1 MNTNCSYIYK
11 SKTYSTDR
19 LKRILIEE
27 LPIRNQEKS
36 IEFLQEYLGM
46 TRDEVI
52 IVKGLIDNR
61 SLGRFIQDGRILL
74 SEFAELPVAQH
85 EAFHRVWRLY
95 LSNDE
100 RIQAINAFK
109 KNKNWKDSIS
119 KYEKIY
125 PNLTENELIEEYFA
139 DEFSDFMSSPETYK
153 LAQPIKSFFQ
163 RLLDFIKKLVG
174 LKVQDVATIYQR
186 IYNKEFANANKSLS
200 PYLGDADAII
210 IQDHPF
216 TVEQKHE
223 IVNKLTQQF
232 VKTMIQQNGDVE
244 QFLTGG
250 TSKIKDI
257 IKYVSG
263 QIGKQILDSTDQQ
276 TAIAYIKD
284 VNGYLTQ
291 GQESEFVNSLKKN
304 LQLIGLKINDV
315 EDTTEGSLDNEIKAT
330 REFSDSVEFDPSSTM
345 SSKIKFLLS
354 SFDEQIDTPNY
365 RFKQPVSYK
374 KAFIQ
379 IATRMVGVPTSEFM
393 SELEKLN
400 LSYIKDLVDLISKSP
415 QFRNEF
421 IRTMALTQNNF
432 QIMNIEADKKSNKT
446 DIYFMDAN
454 SGTREN
460 KVTKEWQ
467 GNLIKKIETEGYD
480 NWAGK
485 LRQLKQKSFNTPLDV
500 LLEHFGIVLNS
511 EVGGYKDLAYSIVD
525 TATKQIDK
533 PTFNLEL
540 SKPFSRENLDIQGF
554 VEKLAKKQAVY
565 EDQVDL
571 MVNISGK
578 KLYSL
583 GLNTQQTQVING
595 IAYAQRQFTSDM
607 SLEQKIEILRK
618 YAPFV
623 VSEFNLTKTDKGYK
637 ILNKWLSKILNGE
650 RLTLNII
657 YAVKTAT
664 GETSEISKLGEPDL
678 MAMHLNGTLQ
688 GLTTS
693 MKHADRSTFYAYQFG
708 TKPLFGKAVTPNVE
722 ASLDLLTDVYVEQIL
737 LEAKLQN
744 KFKNDP
750 TSVQYINKNF
760 AKPVFGS
767 ILGDA
772 FNDVVETGKV
782 KDKQKIYDYIEKQ
795 FNQYKKDVGDYGL
808 LYKNAGLNNTLLVD
822 YGSVDNMLAAAFVNE
837 VSNHIYESRLFS
849 GDARVFKNGNDL
861 FKRLS
866 PQSSTGNLP
875 VTDKFTEEY
884 VKQELNR
891 DELIINP
898 LTGESA
904 VINTANQMVDGMFR
918 AVTLAEKEDYVSHL
932 LDKSGIISQLTGQE
946 ESKLFLMLEDN
957 YRKDG
962 LLETDAQKRQ
972 YIKKFRLYEEKYSGI
987 NENDGQSYMT
997 LPAFK
1002 NYMIRQGLWTDGMEL
1017 VYQTEMKIA
1026 NLKSL
1031 KDAANL
1037 EIEHKGVKF
1046 KPFVL
1051 EGKDKFKERTV
1062 DGKTIKMDAMH
1073 TLKTQFAG
1081 YSVPENYFK
1090 AKEEMEFMFNSV
1102 YKTSQHL
1109 LLPSAIIGTN
1119 LQLMNFSLLS
1129 NSIDIAHM
1137 GSANKVGGVDPKQ
1150 AAKIAKANGRTSEL
1164 LDDIENRGLDFY
1176 DTKGFF
1182 NHSALTENADILT
1195 YLSDWNNLKDQVKI
1209 GNKVKSEI
1217 KGSTQS
1223 LKILLSNMI
1232 NRGVPRF
1239 EGAQELV
1246 DKYKKVVRE
1255 LVQTNQQNTLEELG
1269 YNLDTS
1275 EFTSLDQ
1282 LKKVVLESGQ
1292 IAEAP
1297 DNIKNSVENFFND
1310 TDLGLEA
1317 LPMKNKIENVLY
1329 ALISNGIISFDRP
1342 GTSYPQAA
1350 ITGYEK
1356 LGTRDTTRSNQDTLK
1371 FYDPVFDG
1379 QGNVTS
1385 VKPAEIIIPLPD
1397 YWIKP
1402 MLKKFKTNNIVLAL
1416 EMLNE
1421 DIKVRP
1427 ELYQVKGLRIPNQQL
1442 SSNDFFQI
1450 QKFNLPT
1457 MQNYVLVPSEIVI
1470 KVGSDFD
1477 IDKLNIYWAEDTEL
1491 KIFGDLSDEEIQD
1504 KYDNHVENSK
1514 EQGLEPIPF
1523 EIFKKK
1529 YQTSDSKD
1537 RELLSLEKQILLNPR
1552 NAHHLVMPLTD
1563 EIFVKD
1569 IYAQMVKEGLITPP
1583 EPSYLASYLPT
1594 TNVKNAV
1601 IFVQGKFAVGIGAL
1615 GITNKATS
1623 QADSVE
1629 INRFYYP
1636 GGATP
1641 LEKQLIKPNSLKL
1654 LFKGLEDNYYL
1665 SDYTD
1670 NLGTIISETQS
1681 QLLTQFVDNVKNPTA
1696 VLMGITMQT
1705 ANVMDY
1711 LVRRGVN
1718 PQSIIY
1724 LINQPLVKLYL
1735 AYQKSNESYF
1745 NKANNLELSKNE
1757 LTKELLKNSK
1767 YEVETLPETE
1777 LDFSLV
1783 DSEMKDNLLNPK
1795 YNEQQLQMLSYFLD
1809 LQDQSRAFSDL
1820 NASQNSD
1827 TKPLKDKQALGET
1840 GEIYRR
1846 VMKTGIVSVEMFSKM
1861 NTQGL
1866 VAPFYQFGRKMYN
1879 IYSPFYVIDTS
1890 YFGSLLYDFKNKAS
1904 NLEKGA
1910 GKDRVR
1916 QTIENDFVLFL
1927 VQNFNMTNEFDKL
1940 MVGNNSVARR
1950 IQELKIKLPS
1960 NLVLKQFVP
1969 MLNNVVDPETGNKV
1983 DNIRLFEKELTG
1995 FDSQDLAE
2003 SLKEIA
2009 ETDVELY
2016 KDLVKVLM
2024 YQSGLNISP
2033 FNYRQIITIGLDT
2046 LRDKLSDYE
2055 FFYQDL
2061 VGNGVKNGLAG
2072 LTEPKAKK
2080 LFEQFVTLFGAN
2092 NPQFLKKNFF
2102 HTENPYSL
2110 KKVWVPSDKKF
2121 VLRDRKEKPHP
2132 QLGTGSTKKY
2142 HLASTTKNTVPP
2154 EVTKQPNYDNVGDYV
2169 DYEDVT
2175 DAPQEQLALPS
2186 GISNLTTPDTIQP
2199 DAIKFIRKDSKNSQG
2214 YYEEFSNFT
2223 ASSVKIVD
2231 EMDIKYPNVENYYQ
2245 ASKSLDKAERLKFV
2259 NISAY
2264 SAKQLG
2270 KSIKLRSDWDNVK
2283 YDVMRKGLSQK
2294 FSDPKFMQILQ
2305 STKGKQIIEWTW
2317 WGDKIWG
2324 MNLQSQGNN
2333 ALGKLLMELRDG
2345 LPSGTVEQPVASDNT
2360 ITYTPIGKTQQVYTI
2375 EGNRILNRDGR
2386 EVFKEDSKDR
2396 NKIFAN
2402 FAIKQ
2407 KKAVVVEHKGSKYVV
2422 NQKDQIVSVTTG
2434 DIMKW
2439 TEENG
2444 NRKAILELA
2453 KEKFNVKQEP
2463 KIENVVQT
2471 ETAATLTKYEL
2482 FPGVFANQGQTEAL
2496 DLIGD
2501 FLDSSK
2507 SAFTLVGRGGTGKTT
2522 IIKKIVAEQ
2531 KKKGKKVL
2539 GITVAHKAKKVLGK
2553 SIGKDIV
2560 KTVASALA
2568 IKLDENTGNFV
2579 PDTYAR
2585 EQGRV
2590 PIKSADIIIVDEAS
2604 MISPGINQEI
2614 MTLKKSGAKVIFM
2627 GDNAQLP
2634 PVGEQVDS
2642 PVFDLKDKYVL
2653 LEKMRQAKTS
2663 PIINTGTVVAEN
2675 IESDSPQLTAIK
2687 DRISKYDEIS
2697 KSGVVFIKDE
2707 NQALDAFVEDF
2718 RRSGGVDPDY
2728 VKAVTFNNERHNASQ
2743 SVKNLNDKIR
2753 LKLWGEASK
2762 EQFVPGE
2769 LVTAYSTYSRDSGG
2783 DENEIPAHNSDDF
2796 IVTDVEYRN
2805 SQQGFVTAYSNKDGT
2820 RKFNYKYD
2828 IVILSLLNS
2837 DGKPIIGYS
2846 VPVIANSSKL
2856 QYEQD
2861 VAKLWKTDKGLAFAL
2876 TNEFA
2881 NIQYGYAITSHKAQ
2895 GSTYRSTYVF
2905 EDNILGPTNGGDI
2918 ITKNKSLYV
2927 AVSRPTT
2934 KLVMISDKNTN
2945 PIEDINFDNSTS
2957 RYTPSLLMY
2966 QDFIK
2971 KNQLYTGEEVLP
2983 FIGESEYYR
2992 YLVPMLLKMNPE
3004 VKTLFSKDLE
3014 SSLVEQVVKNSVP
3027 LDSAKQIIT
3036 DFTSTRDLSK
3046 VTGFSVKELNT
3057 NFIKKEARVKTV
3069 VHELVH
3075 STLQKEYEKGT
3086 EFKRKIDEL
3095 YGYAWDRQK
3104 DDVAY
3109 GFRSPKEFLAEALSN
3124 PEFMQE
3130 LNEIPYKEETVF
3142 SYLMRLVSDFINELL
3157 GVELNSGS
3165 VLAEVINLSEQVLQK
3180 NVGEI
3185 SKNTPV
3191 ELSSMG
3197 QEIIANF
3204 ESYFPEYSW
3213 MNDTQKYQTAKLV
3226 EQGKLT
3232 LNCKF

>member
-46 TRDEVI
+46 GREEIMI
-52 IVKGLIDNR
+52 IKGLIDNK
-61 SLGRFIQDGRILL
+61 SLGRFVQDGKILL

-119 KYEKIY
+119 KYAEIY

-153 LAQPIKSFFQ
+153 LAQPTKSFFQ
-163 RLLDFIKKLVG
+163 RLLDFIKKIIG

-291 GQESEFVNSLKKN
+291 GQESEFINSLKKN

-379 IATRMVGVPTSEFM
+379 IATRMVGIPTSEFM

-400 LSYIKDLVDLISKSP
+400 LSYIKDLIDLISKSP

-480 NWAGK
+480 NWAAK

-511 EVGGYKDLAYSIVD
+511 EVSGYKDLVYSIVD

-554 VEKLAKKQAVY
+554 VEKLAKKQSVY

-595 IAYAQRQFTSDM
+595 IAYAQRQFTPDM

-637 ILNKWLSKILNGE
+637 IHNKWLSKILNGE

-772 FNDVVETGKV
+772 FNDVVETGVV

-795 FNQYKKDVGDYGL
+795 FKQYKADVTNYGL

-822 YGSVDNMLAAAFVNE
+822 YGSVDTMLAAAFVNE
-837 VSNHIYESRLFS
+837 ISNHIYESRLFS

-891 DELIINP
+891 DELVINP
-898 LTGESA
+898 LTGESTA
-904 VINTANQMVDGMFR
+904 INTADNMVDGMFR

-1002 NYMIRQGLWTDGMEL
+1002 KYMNRQGLWPDGMEL

-1037 EIEHKGVKF
+1037 EIEYKGVKF

-1062 DGKTIKMDAMH
+1062 GGKTIKMDALH

-1090 AKEEMEFMFNSV
+1090 AKEDLEFLFNSV

-1150 AAKIAKANGRTSEL
+1150 AAKIAKSNGRTSEL
-1164 LDDIENRGLDFY
+1164 LDDIEERGLDFY
-1176 DTKGFF
+1176 NKHGFF
-1182 NHSALTENADILT
+1182 NHEALSENADILT

-1246 DKYKKVVRE
+1246 DQYKKVVRE

-1329 ALISNGIISFDRP
+1329 ALISNGVISFDRP

-1450 QKFNLPT
+1450 KEFKLPT
-1457 MQNYVLVPSEIVI
+1457 MQNYVLVPSEIVV
-1470 KVGSDFD
+1470 KVGSD
-1477 IDKLNIYWAEDTEL
+1477 
-1491 KIFGDLSDEEIQD
+1491 S
-1504 KYDNHVENSK
+1504 
-1514 EQGLEPIPF
+1514 
-1523 EIFKKK
+1523 
-1529 YQTSDSKD
+1529 
-1537 RELLSLEKQILLNPR
+1537 R
-1552 NAHHLVMPLTD
+1552 
-1563 EIFVKD
+1563 
-1569 IYAQMVKEGLITPP
+1569 
-1583 EPSYLASYLPT
+1583 
-1594 TNVKNAV
+1594 
-1601 IFVQGKFAVGIGAL
+1601 IG
-1615 GITNKATS
+1615 
-1623 QADSVE
+1623 
-1629 INRFYYP
+1629 
-1636 GGATP
+1636 
-1641 LEKQLIKPNSLKL
+1641 
-1654 LFKGLEDNYYL
+1654 
-1665 SDYTD
+1665 
-1670 NLGTIISETQS
+1670 
-1681 QLLTQFVDNVKNPTA
+1681 
-1696 VLMGITMQT
+1696 
-1705 ANVMDY
+1705 
-1711 LVRRGVN
+1711 VR
-1718 PQSIIY
+1718 
-1724 LINQPLVKLYL
+1724 VKL
-1735 AYQKSNESYF
+1735 
-1745 NKANNLELSKNE
+1745 
-1757 LTKELLKNSK
+1757 
-1767 YEVETLPETE
+1767 
-1777 LDFSLV
+1777 
-1783 DSEMKDNLLNPK
+1783 
-1795 YNEQQLQMLSYFLD
+1795 
-1809 LQDQSRAFSDL
+1809 
-1820 NASQNSD
+1820 
-1827 TKPLKDKQALGET
+1827 G
-1840 GEIYRR
+1840 
-1846 VMKTGIVSVEMFSKM
+1846 
-1861 NTQGL
+1861 
-1866 VAPFYQFGRKMYN
+1866 
-1879 IYSPFYVIDTS
+1879 
-1890 YFGSLLYDFKNKAS
+1890 
-1904 NLEKGA
+1904 
-1910 GKDRVR
+1910 
-1916 QTIENDFVLFL
+1916 
-1927 VQNFNMTNEFDKL
+1927 
-1940 MVGNNSVARR
+1940 
-1950 IQELKIKLPS
+1950 
-1960 NLVLKQFVP
+1960 
-1969 MLNNVVDPETGNKV
+1969 
-1983 DNIRLFEKELTG
+1983 
-1995 FDSQDLAE
+1995 
-2003 SLKEIA
+2003 
-2009 ETDVELY
+2009 
-2016 KDLVKVLM
+2016 
-2024 YQSGLNISP
+2024 
-2033 FNYRQIITIGLDT
+2033 
-2046 LRDKLSDYE
+2046 
-2055 FFYQDL
+2055 
-2061 VGNGVKNGLAG
+2061 
-2072 LTEPKAKK
+2072 
-2080 LFEQFVTLFGAN
+2080 
-2092 NPQFLKKNFF
+2092 
-2102 HTENPYSL
+2102 
-2110 KKVWVPSDKKF
+2110 
-2121 VLRDRKEKPHP
+2121 
-2132 QLGTGSTKKY
+2132 
-2142 HLASTTKNTVPP
+2142 
-2154 EVTKQPNYDNVGDYV
+2154 
-2169 DYEDVT
+2169 
-2175 DAPQEQLALPS
+2175 
-2186 GISNLTTPDTIQP
+2186 
-2199 DAIKFIRKDSKNSQG
+2199 
-2214 YYEEFSNFT
+2214 
-2223 ASSVKIVD
+2223 
-2231 EMDIKYPNVENYYQ
+2231 
-2245 ASKSLDKAERLKFV
+2245 
-2259 NISAY
+2259 
-2264 SAKQLG
+2264 
-2270 KSIKLRSDWDNVK
+2270 
-2283 YDVMRKGLSQK
+2283 
-2294 FSDPKFMQILQ
+2294 
-2305 STKGKQIIEWTW
+2305 
-2317 WGDKIWG
+2317 
-2324 MNLQSQGNN
+2324 
-2333 ALGKLLMELRDG
+2333 
-2345 LPSGTVEQPVASDNT
+2345 
-2360 ITYTPIGKTQQVYTI
+2360 
-2375 EGNRILNRDGR
+2375 
-2386 EVFKEDSKDR
+2386 
-2396 NKIFAN
+2396 
-2402 FAIKQ
+2402 
-2407 KKAVVVEHKGSKYVV
+2407 
-2422 NQKDQIVSVTTG
+2422 
-2434 DIMKW
+2434 
-2439 TEENG
+2439 
-2444 NRKAILELA
+2444 
-2453 KEKFNVKQEP
+2453 
-2463 KIENVVQT
+2463 
-2471 ETAATLTKYEL
+2471 
-2482 FPGVFANQGQTEAL
+2482 
-2496 DLIGD
+2496 
-2501 FLDSSK
+2501 
-2507 SAFTLVGRGGTGKTT
+2507 
-2522 IIKKIVAEQ
+2522 
-2531 KKKGKKVL
+2531 
-2539 GITVAHKAKKVLGK
+2539 
-2553 SIGKDIV
+2553 
-2560 KTVASALA
+2560 
-2568 IKLDENTGNFV
+2568 
-2579 PDTYAR
+2579 
-2585 EQGRV
+2585 
-2590 PIKSADIIIVDEAS
+2590 
-2604 MISPGINQEI
+2604 
-2614 MTLKKSGAKVIFM
+2614 
-2627 GDNAQLP
+2627 
-2634 PVGEQVDS
+2634 
-2642 PVFDLKDKYVL
+2642 
-2653 LEKMRQAKTS
+2653 
-2663 PIINTGTVVAEN
+2663 
-2675 IESDSPQLTAIK
+2675 
-2687 DRISKYDEIS
+2687 
-2697 KSGVVFIKDE
+2697 
-2707 NQALDAFVEDF
+2707 
-2718 RRSGGVDPDY
+2718 
-2728 VKAVTFNNERHNASQ
+2728 
-2743 SVKNLNDKIR
+2743 
-2753 LKLWGEASK
+2753 
-2762 EQFVPGE
+2762 
-2769 LVTAYSTYSRDSGG
+2769 
-2783 DENEIPAHNSDDF
+2783 
-2796 IVTDVEYRN
+2796 
-2805 SQQGFVTAYSNKDGT
+2805 
-2820 RKFNYKYD
+2820 
-2828 IVILSLLNS
+2828 
-2837 DGKPIIGYS
+2837 
-2846 VPVIANSSKL
+2846 
-2856 QYEQD
+2856 
-2861 VAKLWKTDKGLAFAL
+2861 
-2876 TNEFA
+2876 
-2881 NIQYGYAITSHKAQ
+2881 
-2895 GSTYRSTYVF
+2895 
-2905 EDNILGPTNGGDI
+2905 
-2918 ITKNKSLYV
+2918 
-2927 AVSRPTT
+2927 
-2934 KLVMISDKNTN
+2934 
-2945 PIEDINFDNSTS
+2945 
-2957 RYTPSLLMY
+2957 
-2966 QDFIK
+2966 
-2971 KNQLYTGEEVLP
+2971 
-2983 FIGESEYYR
+2983 
-2992 YLVPMLLKMNPE
+2992 
-3004 VKTLFSKDLE
+3004 
-3014 SSLVEQVVKNSVP
+3014 
-3027 LDSAKQIIT
+3027 
-3036 DFTSTRDLSK
+3036 
-3046 VTGFSVKELNT
+3046 
-3057 NFIKKEARVKTV
+3057 
-3069 VHELVH
+3069 
-3075 STLQKEYEKGT
+3075 
-3086 EFKRKIDEL
+3086 
-3095 YGYAWDRQK
+3095 
-3104 DDVAY
+3104 
-3109 GFRSPKEFLAEALSN
+3109 
-3124 PEFMQE
+3124 
-3130 LNEIPYKEETVF
+3130 
-3142 SYLMRLVSDFINELL
+3142 
-3157 GVELNSGS
+3157 
-3165 VLAEVINLSEQVLQK
+3165 
-3180 NVGEI
+3180 
-3185 SKNTPV
+3185 
-3191 ELSSMG
+3191 
-3197 QEIIANF
+3197 
-3204 ESYFPEYSW
+3204 
-3213 MNDTQKYQTAKLV
+3213 
-3226 EQGKLT
+3226 
-3232 LNCKF
+3232 